1 MIKIRF
7 PDFIV
12 RFYGI
17 RHRPASLTQKLKIL
31 KVMKT
36 LFSIIALMLVTAM
49 NPATQVVIRGTVT
62 GPDNRPL
69 SGVVVMIK
77 GTNITT
83 MTGTDG
89 TYSIPVVPEARVLVF
104 SLRGMKPLE
113 EPIAG
118 RIVINVSMQPDRTAQ
133 REVKPETP
141 PVSDRDV
148 KKDKIPAGDRVKYV
162 AMEVAEYE
170 SASVVAYD
178 QVIAAPTGTQM
189 KSSYHHQPYTE
200 PNTESYAGF
209 SENGYRDPL
218 REPYST
224 FSIDVDNASY
234 SNVRRF
240 INLGQEVPA
249 DAVRIEEMINYFRYD
264 YPKPA
269 GEHPFSVYTETGIC
283 PWNNNHYLLHVGL
296 RGKDID
302 RNEMP
307 PSNLV
312 FLIDVSGSM
321 NYPNKLP
328 LLKSAFGM
336 LVNELR
342 EEDRVAL
349 VVYAGAAGVVL
360 ESTPG
365 NRKETIMQALDN
377 LQAGGSTAGGAGLM
391 LAYKIAERNFIKGGN
406 NRIILAT
413 DGDFNVGVSDNRSM
427 EQLVEEKRGLGIY
440 MTVLGFGMGNIKDDK
455 MEIIADKGNGNYAY
469 IDNIQEARRVLVQE
483 FGGTLFTIAKDV
495 KFQVEF
501 NPAYVKAY
509 RLVGYEN
516 RLLADQDFNDD
527 TKDAGEMGA
536 GHTVTA
542 LYEIIPA
549 GSDETGIPSFDPLR
563 YQGSRDGSPSGDM
576 VGSTDRSRDTGRG
589 GDVPVAKDSRD
600 SRADRARMN
609 EVPRELCNIKLRY
622 KDPDALT
629 SKLFSKTVGTDI
641 KKAGETTDRFRFSAA
656 VAEFGMILRN
666 SKYRGNVTTADV
678 ISLASGAR
686 GTDPDG
692 YRAEFIRLVQSAK

>member
-1 MIKIRF
+1 
-7 PDFIV
+7 
-12 RFYGI
+12 
-17 RHRPASLTQKLKIL
+17 
-31 KVMKT
+31 MKT
-36 LFSIIALMLVTAM
+36 FASVIAFLLLTAAG
-49 NPATQVVIRGTVT
+49 PATEIIIRGTVT
-62 GPDNRPL
+62 GTDNFPL
-69 SGVVVMIK
+69 NGVVVMIK
-77 GTNITT
+77 GTTITT

-89 TYSIPVVPEARVLVF
+89 RYSVTATPEAKTLIF

-113 EPIAG
+113 EPILS
-118 RIVINVSMQPDRTAQ
+118 RTVINVTLEPEKPVTTV
-133 REVKPETP
+133 REE
-141 PVSDRDV
+141 R
-148 KKDKIPAGDRVKYV
+148 KDKKPVRDAVYEV
-162 AMEVAEYE
+162 QAEVAEYE
-170 SASVVAYD
+170 VVSGVAYD
-178 QVIAAPTGTQM
+178 QVAAAPVYANA
-189 KSSYHHQPYTE
+189 KSAWHHQPYTE
-200 PNTESYAGF
+200 QNTESYAGI

-240 INLGQEVPA
+240 INLGQQVPA

-264 YPKPA
+264 YPAPS
-269 GEHPFSVYTETGIC
+269 GEHPFSVYTEAGIC
-283 PWNNNHYLLHVGL
+283 PWNRNHYLMHIGL
-296 RGKDID
+296 RAKETD
-302 RNEMP
+302 RNELP
-307 PSNLV
+307 ASNLV
-312 FLIDVSGSM
+312 FLLDVSGSM
-321 NYPNKLP
+321 NYANKLP
-328 LLKSAFGM
+328 LLKSAFSL

-342 EEDRVAL
+342 EEDRVAI

-365 NRKETIMQALDN
+365 NRKETIRQALEN

-391 LAYKIAERNFIKGGN
+391 LAYRIAEKNFIKGGN

-413 DGDFNVGVSDNRSM
+413 DGDFNVGVSDNKSM
-427 EQLVEEKRGLGIY
+427 EQLVEEKRGAGVY

-483 FGGTLFTIAKDV
+483 FGGTLFTVAKDV

-516 RLLADQDFNDD
+516 RLLADKDFNDD

-549 GSDETGIPSFDPLR
+549 GSDETGFATVDPLR
-563 YQGSRDGSPSGDM
+563 YQGNGESRPDDELRPSL
-576 VGSTDRSRDTGRG
+576 RD
-589 GDVPVAKDSRD
+589 
-600 SRADRARMN
+600 
-609 EVPRELCNIKLRY
+609 VPRELCNIKLRY
-622 KDPDALT
+622 KEPDDLT

-666 SKYRGNVTTADV
+666 SRHRGNATVEDV
-678 ISLASGAR
+678 VSLASGAR
-686 GTDPDG
+686 GSDPDG
-692 YRAEFIRLVQSAK
+692 YRAEFIRLVQSARK